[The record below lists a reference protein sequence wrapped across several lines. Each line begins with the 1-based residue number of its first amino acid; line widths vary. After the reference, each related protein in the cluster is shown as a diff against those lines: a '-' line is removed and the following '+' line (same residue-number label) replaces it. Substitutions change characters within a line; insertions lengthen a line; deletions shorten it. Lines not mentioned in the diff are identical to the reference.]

1 MPMRLSARLTLV
13 LAAAALC
20 GPAFAQDSAGDASG
34 ASGATSQAVGLL
46 TASGVKTAIGV
57 SAVPVSVAAVGA
69 SGVAVAG
76 ASVGQVAGGAA
87 SELAHGAGNM
97 SEASL
102 KVDDRVVVA
111 PDPAPKVP
119 YKAQTPAAHK

>member
-1 MPMRLSARLTLV
+1 MRLSTRLTLV

-46 TASGVKTAIGV
+46 TASGVKTVVGV
-57 SAVPVSVAAVGA
+57 SAVPVSVAAVGVSGAGVASAAAGHVGLA
-69 SGVAVAG
+69 SGAG
-76 ASVGQVAGGAA
+76 LSQAAGGSAD
-87 SELAHGAGNM
+87 
-97 SEASL
+97 ASL

-119 YKAQTPAAHK
+119 YQAQTPAAHK